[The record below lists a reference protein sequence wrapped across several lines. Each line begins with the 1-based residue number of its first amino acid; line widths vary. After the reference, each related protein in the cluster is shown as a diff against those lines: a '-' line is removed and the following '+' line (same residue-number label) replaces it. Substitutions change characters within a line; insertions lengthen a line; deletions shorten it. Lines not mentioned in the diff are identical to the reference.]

1 MSEETMN
8 KESVKELNE
17 YDVTPDGF
25 VTEKE
30 MQEGGYTK
38 AEIYPLRYIRAKI
51 LYGMGLPVYMLYRD
65 NTERRIKD
73 RQELNSHDWLYGI
86 PKLAWQEFLNTEG
99 ALGFIRAVNHVAD
112 AANDVDGMYQSTTGV
127 VIGDQFNHICF
138 GIGIEC
144 EGYLDDKFEEKWQGV
159 PEEEIQEESWE
170 EYYKGM
176 RPYIVGLVT
185 EFSCMMWAW
194 FEETDLEKVPRSE
207 IFLKICERIAYDTDN
222 YIFGSRK

>member
-1 MSEETMN
+1 M
-8 KESVKELNE
+8 
-17 YDVTPDGF
+17 
-25 VTEKE
+25 
-30 MQEGGYTK
+30 
-38 AEIYPLRYIRAKI
+38 
-51 LYGMGLPVYMLYRD
+51 
-65 NTERRIKD
+65 
-73 RQELNSHDWLYGI
+73 
-86 PKLAWQEFLNTEG
+86 
-99 ALGFIRAVNHVAD
+99 
-112 AANDVDGMYQSTTGV
+112 
-127 VIGDQFNHICF
+127 
-138 GIGIEC
+138 
-144 EGYLDDKFEEKWQGV
+144 DDKFEEKWQGV